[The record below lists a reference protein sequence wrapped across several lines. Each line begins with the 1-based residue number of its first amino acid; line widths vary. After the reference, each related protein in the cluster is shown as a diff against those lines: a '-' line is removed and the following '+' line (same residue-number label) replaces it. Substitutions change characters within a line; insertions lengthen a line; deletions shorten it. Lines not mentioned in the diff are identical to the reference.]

1 MSENVTIG
9 IILGSSRQ
17 PRLGDRVCTLGKP
30 ASILSYSDTPHGGNI
45 AGHELRMILNKLGM
59 FPMPKSLPLAYA
71 DRLLD
76 GNGRLAETALT
87 EDGAWAAKVSAFIPR
102 SLTELV
108 RYAVLLRQARL
119 AAA

>member
-1 MSENVTIG
+1 MSENVTIA

-17 PRLGDRVCTLGKP
+17 PRLGDRVCTFM
-30 ASILSYSDTPHGGNI
+30 LSKAREV
-45 AGHELRMILNKLGM
+45 AGATFTVLDLADYK
-59 FPMPKSLPLAYA
+59 MPF
-71 DRLLD
+71 
-76 GNGRLAETALT
+76 
-87 EDGAWAAKVSAFIPR
+87 KVSAFIPW